1 MGRHEG
7 TWKEWLRHPAYDDYW
22 KAVSIEDKYANI
34 AAPAYLADGWFDLYN
49 AGATTNFNGIRK
61 YGKSQAARAGT
72 KLLMGPWQHN
82 LSNLGTTPVTGDL
95 DFGPGSL
102 FPLQQTELRWF
113 DYWLKG
119 IHNGMDQ
126 EAPVKIFVMGDN
138 VWRDE
143 KEWPLARTKY
153 TKYYLH
159 SGGKANSLF
168 GDGALSTDPPGSEP
182 PDTYTYDP
190 HYPVPTLGGHTCC
203 GNTTPVPMGPR
214 ENRVAEVRPDV
225 LVYTTPPLIED
236 VEVTG
241 PVVAKLIASTSARDT
256 DWTVK
261 LVDVYPGPNE
271 PAYNVADGILRARYH
286 LSLEKPELLQPGQ
299 QYEFMVDLLNT
310 SNVFKKGHKILI
322 EVSSS
327 NFPQYDRN
335 QNTGHTL
342 YIDDEIAVA
351 HQTIYH
357 DSAHASYILLPIIPT
372 AKTTAAARNG
382 ALGRGN

>member
-1 MGRHEG
+1 
-7 TWKEWLRHPAYDDYW
+7 
-22 KAVSIEDKYANI
+22 
-34 AAPAYLADGWFDLYN
+34 
-49 AGATTNFNGIRK
+49 
-61 YGKSQAARAGT
+61 
-72 KLLMGPWQHN
+72 
-82 LSNLGTTPVTGDL
+82 
-95 DFGPGSL
+95 
-102 FPLQQTELRWF
+102 
-113 DYWLKG
+113 
-119 IHNGMDQ
+119 MDQ
-126 EAPVKIFVMGDN
+126 EAPVKIFVMGEN

-143 KEWPLARTKY
+143 KEWPLARTQY

-168 GDGALSTDPPGSEP
+168 GNGTLSTAPPASEP

-203 GNTTPVPMGPR
+203 GESTTPVRMGPR

-225 LVYTTPPLIED
+225 LVYATPPLVED

-241 PVVAKLIASTSARDT
+241 PVVAKLIASTSAPDT

-286 LSLEKPELLQPGQ
+286 VSLEKPELLQPGQ
-299 QYEFMVDLLNT
+299 QYEFTVDLLNT

-335 QNTGHTL
+335 PNTGRTL
-342 YIDDEIAVA
+342 FVDDEMLLA

-357 DSAHASYILLPIIPT
+357 DSAHASYIYLPIIPT
-372 AKTTAAARNG
+372 ANTTAAARS
-382 ALGRGN
+382 APLGTDN

>member
-1 MGRHEG
+1 
-7 TWKEWLRHPAYDDYW
+7 
-22 KAVSIEDKYANI
+22 
-34 AAPAYLADGWFDLYN
+34 
-49 AGATTNFNGIRK
+49 
-61 YGKSQAARAGT
+61 
-72 KLLMGPWQHN
+72 
-82 LSNLGTTPVTGDL
+82 
-95 DFGPGSL
+95 
-102 FPLQQTELRWF
+102 
-113 DYWLKG
+113 
-119 IHNGMDQ
+119 
-126 EAPVKIFVMGDN
+126 
-138 VWRDE
+138 
-143 KEWPLARTKY
+143 
-153 TKYYLH
+153 
-159 SGGKANSLF
+159 
-168 GDGALSTDPPGSEP
+168 
-182 PDTYTYDP
+182 
-190 HYPVPTLGGHTCC
+190 
-203 GNTTPVPMGPR
+203 
-214 ENRVAEVRPDV
+214 
-225 LVYTTPPLIED
+225 LIED